1 MHVDYNMQNSI
12 SEKMPIE
19 LGFEKLNGVG
29 FKERKRKRDSR
40 KWVFFF
46 FYLYIYIFSCF
57 FGLYQLKN

>member
-29 FKERKRKRDSR
+29 FKERKIKRDSR
-40 KWVFFF
+40 KWVFLFF
-46 FYLYIYIFSCF
+46 IYIYIFSCF